1 MLHANKLAGSGGDK
15 SGFRHL
21 LVRKKKIALKATKT
35 MDENEK
41 CLTYCQEFGMIC
53 NAAYSGLEVGL
64 SPP

>member
-35 MDENEK
+35 MDETQMSIVNAKKNEN
-41 CLTYCQEFGMIC
+41 LF
-53 NAAYSGLEVGL
+53 L
-64 SPP
+64 